1 MKEESLE
8 DKKKKLEYL
17 KQTQTDILKR
27 ANKEYNIHKVLLLFA
42 LIGFESL
49 FLLLVWLI
57 GWNLI
62 EPISWLV
69 TFLVLQGILVCYLVV
84 FEKSLNL
91 FTILNNKKESIL
103 NKIYNQEKFN
113 PNKITD
119 LESIIENERRK
130 EI

>member
-17 KQTQTDILKR
+17 KQTQRDILKSV
-27 ANKEYNIHKVLLLFA
+27 NKEYNIYKILLLFA

-103 NKIYNQEKFN
+103 NKIQYDENFN